1 MMSRIRSDR
10 GEPYFRSEFG
20 NAAGNFSRPSL
31 SGRVS
36 PYGPA
41 RSVGRGT
48 ELAAISGTCTFSR
61 AGDFHTPRVRMSGR
75 GALRRHS
82 DRDDAPIAYLVILH
96 SRFVDMLRSRDDDE
110 ALEVGKIGNLTQ
122 VWRVSLIESKSWL
135 AGVRRIAS

>member
-1 MMSRIRSDR
+1 
-10 GEPYFRSEFG
+10 
-20 NAAGNFSRPSL
+20 
-31 SGRVS
+31 
-36 PYGPA
+36 
-41 RSVGRGT
+41 
-48 ELAAISGTCTFSR
+48 
-61 AGDFHTPRVRMSGR
+61 MSGR